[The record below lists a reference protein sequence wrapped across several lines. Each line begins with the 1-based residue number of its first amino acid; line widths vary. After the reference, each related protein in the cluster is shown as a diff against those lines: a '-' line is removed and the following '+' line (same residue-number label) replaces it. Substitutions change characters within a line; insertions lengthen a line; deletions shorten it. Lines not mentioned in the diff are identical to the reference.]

1 MTIPAPKPS
10 TTDAEILLAFQTALS
25 QTGSIKGTA
34 KLLKVDP
41 AVVRT
46 YVEEHPQLKAYLPNA
61 AAPTE
66 AELLAA
72 PAPLAV
78 SRSNPGG
85 AGEVSLALEKAD
97 QQLRQGL
104 LSVGL
109 NTEEVDTAAA
119 MVKFGSLQVESMLHL
134 TNGGM
139 ASLYVKLLTE
149 WSALT
154 KRIDEGKDWDGKT
167 MSIEEEQLLR
177 NDRSAI
183 TKHLIEIANY
193 NRGAAVDTAKINQMK
208 KEGAGGQKGK
218 KGKPGFSALEVTSDG
233 PARIRAVTQ

>member
-1 MTIPAPKPS
+1 MTIPLPKPS
-10 TTDAEILLAFQTALS
+10 TTDAEILLAYQTALS

-41 AVVRT
+41 AVVRS
-46 YVEEHPQLKAYLPNA
+46 YIEDHPQLKAYLPNA

-72 PAPLAV
+72 PAPLVV

-85 AGEVSLALEKAD
+85 DSDVALAMEKAD

-109 NTEEVDTAAA
+109 DSNEVNTAAA

-134 TNGGM
+134 SNGGM

-154 KRIDEGKDWDGKT
+154 TRINDGKDSEGNL

-193 NRGAAVDTAKINQMK
+193 NREAAVDSAKIAQMK
-208 KEGAGGQKGK
+208 KEAGGAGKGK
-218 KGKPGFSALEVTSDG
+218 KGKPGFSALEVTTSG
-233 PARIRAVTQ
+233 PARFRAATQ